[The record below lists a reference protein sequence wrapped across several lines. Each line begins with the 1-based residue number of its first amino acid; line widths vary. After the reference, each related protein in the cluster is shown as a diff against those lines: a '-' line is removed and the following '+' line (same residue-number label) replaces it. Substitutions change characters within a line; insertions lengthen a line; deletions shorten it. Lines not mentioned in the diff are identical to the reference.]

1 LKAGKMSSES
11 YEMSQDELELLL
23 DKLETGLGQLE
34 TSSGEAR
41 KRMVEVCRSQLE
53 EANKLTDEME
63 TEARSAP
70 LQYRAEMLAS
80 VRQFQGQLRNKQA
93 IFTKKSFSN
102 KDVFSNQTEE
112 SGSGVRNEDLRNQV
126 LAGSRVLERTA
137 DSLFRTQQIAVE
149 TEAVGGE
156 IIGDLGTQ
164 RDALERARNRLIDT
178 DEELGRSRKIV
189 RKMYLNVFSNK
200 ILLICIILVEAGILA
215 AVVYFKYFKK

>member
-1 LKAGKMSSES
+1 MG
-11 YEMSQDELELLL
+11 QDELELLL

-34 TSSGEAR
+34 TCSGEAR
-41 KRMVEVCRSQLE
+41 KRMIQVCRSQLE
-53 EANKLTDEME
+53 EANKLADEME

-112 SGSGVRNEDLRNQV
+112 SGSGVGNEDLRNQV

-215 AVVYFKYFKK
+215 ALVYFKN